1 MRFSSSSGEK
11 AAAADA
17 IAIIAIVAKSTLLT
31 LISRRTDVNR
41 QDLPPRKEA

>member
-31 LISRRTDVNR
+31 LTSRRTDMNR
-41 QDLPPRKEA
+41 QDRPLLEEA